1 MDRLDRSD
9 TPVVIG
15 AGLAG
20 LMTALYLA
28 PAPVIVLAKTALG
41 SGIASGF
48 AQGGVAAALGAD
60 DEPGLHAVDTLAA
73 GDALCDAAVV
83 ERVTAAAPET
93 IAELA
98 RRGVAFDRDAD
109 GGFLLGLEAAHS
121 RRRIVHA
128 GGDRSGSEIM
138 CALIA
143 AVRRTPS
150 ITVLEGVE
158 ARRLLLRDGCVA
170 GVLAAGPAETVM
182 LPASRVVIA
191 SGGIGGLYRHTTNP
205 LGALGQG
212 VALAARAGARLAD
225 MEFVQFH
232 PTALHVGLDPMPL
245 VSEAVRGE
253 GASLVDE
260 TGARFTDELKP
271 RDQVSR
277 AVWRH
282 RGDGH
287 RVFLDARQALG
298 ARFGT
303 RFPAI
308 AAHCRAAGIDPATD
322 LIPVRPAEHYHMGG
336 IAVDAAGRS
345 TVAGLWACGEAAATG
360 LHGANRLASNSL
372 LEAAVCARWVA
383 DSVAGTPAQPK
394 LFQLPPPVLP
404 PPAAAGPV
412 REIMSAGLGVLRDR
426 DGLRAAIAALQPI
439 AFGNGPAADPAAVG
453 LVIAVAALGREES
466 RGAHWR
472 SDFPR
477 RSAGLARRSQLRLD
491 EADIIATRLLGD
503 AALAAVG
510 D

>member
-15 AGLAG
+15 AGLGG

-60 DEPGLHAVDTLAA
+60 DEPSLHAVDTLAA

-83 ERVTAAAPET
+83 ERITAAAPAT

-109 GGFLLGLEAAHS
+109 GRFLLGLEAAHS

-138 CALIA
+138 RALIA

-158 ARRLLLRDGCVA
+158 ARRLLLRDGRIA

-191 SGGIGGLYRHTTNP
+191 TGGIGGLFRHTTNP

-232 PTALHVGLDPMPL
+232 PTALDVGLDPMPL

-253 GASLVDE
+253 GAILVDE

-282 RGDGH
+282 MGDGH

-298 ARFGT
+298 ARFAT

-308 AAHCRAAGIDPATD
+308 AAHCRAAGIDPASD

-336 IAVDAAGRS
+336 IAVD
-345 TVAGLWACGEAAATG
+345 
-360 LHGANRLASNSL
+360 
-372 LEAAVCARWVA
+372 
-383 DSVAGTPAQPK
+383 
-394 LFQLPPPVLP
+394 
-404 PPAAAGPV
+404 
-412 REIMSAGLGVLRDR
+412 
-426 DGLRAAIAALQPI
+426 
-439 AFGNGPAADPAAVG
+439 
-453 LVIAVAALGREES
+453 
-466 RGAHWR
+466 
-472 SDFPR
+472 
-477 RSAGLARRSQLRLD
+477 
-491 EADIIATRLLGD
+491 
-503 AALAAVG
+503 
-510 D
+510 